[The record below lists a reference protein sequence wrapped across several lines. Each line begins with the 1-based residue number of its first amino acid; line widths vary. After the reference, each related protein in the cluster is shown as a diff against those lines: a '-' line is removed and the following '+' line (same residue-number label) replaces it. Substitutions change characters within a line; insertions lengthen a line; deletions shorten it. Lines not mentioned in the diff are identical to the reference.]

1 MRDFPY
7 VKTLQIAPEGFYQ
20 DGEPIGYLK
29 SYCVTDP
36 SERVTPILSLY
47 MLFVRSELPVTVH
60 VDGSVVTLT
69 VPDIADP
76 LVNVPAST

>member
-1 MRDFPY
+1 MKKPSRLLRRAFN
-7 VKTLQIAPEGFYQ
+7 Q

-29 SYCVTDP
+29 SYFATDP

-47 MLFVRSELPVTVH
+47 TFFERSELSVTVH

-69 VPDIADP
+69 VPAVADP
-76 LVNVPAST
+76 LENVPASTS